1 MKIKVVS
8 LIPLRKRQLL
18 REQVKTTYGKTVGRK
33 VSKDDVKII
42 IFSEIKAF
50 NSHDF
55 KKQFSEN
62 EKKKYMIGLL
72 GLIEELTPREFTRL
86 FPIDKRYDGNRYE
99 TKDYFSTVEYINSIG
114 WDTNIDSAIGFLMEY
129 MCHDT
134 MIFTV
139 TAMGVIERYGGTN
152 AFENIFGVEKG
163 REG

>member
-8 LIPLRKRQLL
+8 LIPLRKQQLL

-50 NSHDF
+50 NYHDF

-99 TKDYFSTVEYINSIG
+99 TKDYFSTVEYIDSIG
-114 WDTNIDSAIGFLMEY
+114 WDTNIGSAIGFLMEY

-134 MIFTV
+134 MTFTV
-139 TAMGVIERYGGTN
+139 TAMDVIANYSGNRNWFNRFLGQE
-152 AFENIFGVEKG
+152 
-163 REG
+163 

>member
-8 LIPLRKRQLL
+8 LIPLRKRQIL
-18 REQVKTTYGKTVGRK
+18 RKQVRVIYVKTIDGK

-50 NSHDF
+50 NSRDF
-55 KKQFSEN
+55 KRQFSEA
-62 EKKKYMIGLL
+62 EKQKYVIGML

-114 WDTNIDSAIGFLMEY
+114 WDTNIDSAMGFLMEY